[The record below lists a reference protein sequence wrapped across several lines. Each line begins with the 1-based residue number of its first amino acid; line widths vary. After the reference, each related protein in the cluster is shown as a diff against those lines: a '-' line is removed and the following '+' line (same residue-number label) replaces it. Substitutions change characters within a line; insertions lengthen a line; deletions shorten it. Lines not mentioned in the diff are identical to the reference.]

1 MILPR
6 WHRTTRCV
14 RFWEQIGWLG
24 SGIQKVENNLI
35 RSILGSAA
43 TKVQNRWMD
52 RGSCKKG
59 QRELGKR
66 FKTNERRLEE
76 RRYRGEVREKYK
88 NREIRERDKSR

>member
-1 MILPR
+1 
-6 WHRTTRCV
+6 
-14 RFWEQIGWLG
+14 
-24 SGIQKVENNLI
+24 
-35 RSILGSAA
+35 
-43 TKVQNRWMD
+43 MD